1 MDYHVF
7 RRIPYNSEENTD
19 CIMFST
25 FKRLTFFIESLP
37 TKLKLISETRNFTQ
51 IYINEWTFYFL
62 LIASY
67 LHFLGW
73 NKNISMLAYQK
84 KALKTESLFSDSM
97 LFSFSSVASLGGET
111 GEGGRSPDHCPF
123 IACALFTM

>member
-1 MDYHVF
+1 MGYHVF

-51 IYINEWTFYFL
+51 IYINESTFYFL

-73 NKNISMLAYQK
+73 NKNFFYAGLAK
-84 KALKTESLFSDSM
+84 KSPKDRK
-97 LFSFSSVASLGGET
+97 SVF
-111 GEGGRSPDHCPF
+111 RFDVVF
-123 IACALFTM
+123 I

>member
-37 TKLKLISETRNFTQ
+37 TKLKLILETRNFTQ

-73 NKNISMLAYQK
+73 NNNCFYVGLAK
-84 KALKTESLFSDSM
+84 KSPKDRK
-97 LFSFSSVASLGGET
+97 SVF
-111 GEGGRSPDHCPF
+111 RFDVVF
-123 IACALFTM
+123 I